1 MQDATSMTGSD
12 CRLEKAV
19 LPGHH
24 QLELNEVYLLPEVCR
39 RLRSGALWGP
49 VAVLSCSWF
58 SQASD
63 NAGQHVSSI
72 PYLSGTEL
80 PAISVLQIFV
90 P

>member
-39 RLRSGALWGP
+39 RLRSGALWGQWQCCPALGSPRP
-49 VAVLSCSWF
+49 VTMQV
-58 SQASD
+58 
-63 NAGQHVSSI
+63 NM
-72 PYLSGTEL
+72 
-80 PAISVLQIFV
+80 
-90 P
+90 